1 MKKNLIIL
9 SIVLIILLALFFLIP
24 EQKKGKSNVTSSS
37 TDTTTVQSS
46 NSGNLFPMNED
57 NSIFSQKAEAVFQ
70 DDNFMPYEELMENL
84 RKGKVNLVWELWE
97 VRKKCPE
104 DYSFEQ
110 CNALIRAMLEKKY
123 PEPHNKTM
131 VQLFES
137 YLKYERDMR
146 EMELD
151 SQKKGL
157 KFKEK
162 YELAKKKRRDILGE
176 ENARLVFGLEE
187 AKVEFADSQKDFY
200 KNTANLP
207 SEKRID
213 EYEKLREKIYGE
225 YYQTI
230 KERELPYDKYQVE
243 LVLRDEELSKL
254 DSAQKEAKIREVEVR
269 IFGKDIADK
278 MAIGREELRKD
289 ETKIKEYEDKEKE
302 FLSQNSGLS
311 EKDKAEKLKQLRVN
325 VLGTERAEQY
335 SIKRDL
341 DNALKQVK

>member
-9 SIVLIILLALFFLIP
+9 SIVLIVLLALFFLIP
-24 EQKKGKSNVTSSS
+24 EQKKSKSNVASNS
-37 TDTTTVQSS
+37 TDPTVQSS
-46 NSGNLFPMNED
+46 NSGNLFPANED

-70 DDNFMPYEELMENL
+70 EDNFMPYEELIENL

-97 VRKKCPE
+97 VRRKCPG

-123 PEPHNKTM
+123 PPPHNKTM

-146 EMELD
+146 DMELD

-200 KNTANLP
+200 KTTANLP
-207 SEKRID
+207 AEKRIE

-225 YYQTI
+225 YYQTV

-254 DSAQKEAKIREVEVR
+254 DSAQKEAKVREVEVR

-278 MAIGREELRKD
+278 MAAAREDLHKD
-289 ETKIKEYEDKEKE
+289 ESKVKEYEDKEKE

-311 EKDKAEKLKQLRVN
+311 EKDRNEKLKQLRIS
-325 VLGTERAEQY
+325 VLGADRAEQY
-335 SIKRDL
+335 SIKKDL